1 MNKSAVII
9 VGNTSLNVPIEL
21 VFVHTDNHSV
31 IAEITAS
38 GVSGI
43 MRITRILRKD
53 DDHWLVLEDSLDRVQ
68 LLSGPIVPG
77 LEFDVERVYYEY
89 MVDLFIT

>member
-1 MNKSAVII
+1 M
-9 VGNTSLNVPIEL
+9 
-21 VFVHTDNHSV
+21 
-31 IAEITAS
+31 
-38 GVSGI
+38 
-43 MRITRILRKD
+43 LRKD
-53 DDHWLVLEDSLDRVQ
+53 DNHWLVLEDSLDRVQ